1 MTGVEDLGRS
11 QSGRPHLYL
20 DLFLI
25 SFLILFLE
33 LACIRWFGSMVPN
46 LTFFTNIVL
55 LATFLGI
62 SAGCL
67 AASSRQNQAKTVIPL
82 MLMAIVASCF
92 ASVGRVAA
100 DVGGQGSAPQ
110 QVYFG
115 TEYLSFSG
123 FVLPIDVLA
132 SIYFILIALAF
143 VGIGQVMGLAFD
155 QAPDRLVAYI
165 SNIGGSLLGIVVFAV
180 ASYFR
185 TTPLTWFAV
194 ALILWL
200 YFLKPW
206 SYLQLLGVAAILC
219 LVGFGSYSKSPL
231 HVLLWSPYY

>member
-1 MTGVEDLGRS
+1 MTGVQELD
-11 QSGRPHLYL
+11 QSENRRARIYL

-25 SFLILFLE
+25 SFLVLFLE

-46 LTFFTNIVL
+46 LTFFTNIAL

-67 AASSRQNQAKTVIPL
+67 AASSRQDQTRTVIPL
-82 MLMAIVASCF
+82 LLMAVVASCF
-92 ASVGRVAA
+92 ASLGRVAA
-100 DVGGQGSAPQ
+100 DVGGQGASPQ

-115 TEYLSFSG
+115 TEYLKFSG

-143 VGIGQVMGLAFD
+143 VGVGQAIGLAFD
-155 QAPDRLVAYI
+155 KAPYRLVAYT
-165 SNIGGSLLGIVVFAV
+165 SNIGGSLAGIAAFAL

-200 YFLKPW
+200 YFLKPRN
-206 SYLQLLGVAAILC
+206 SLQIVGLVAILI
-219 LVGFGSYSKSPL
+219 LVGFASYTTSPRHIL
-231 HVLLWSPYY
+231 MWSP